1 MTQQSNEKTGPSKM
15 AEGIALQRF
24 AESKL
29 PEDRRIFYDPYA
41 VYFIDPR
48 TLEYAKQ
55 NPLQAKALAEEYEK
69 KMPGWSNSIRARVRY
84 FDDRIEKAAA
94 EGFTQ
99 LVILGAGYDT
109 RAYRIPAL
117 KERMTIFEVDHPQT
131 IERKISIITGIFQEM
146 PKHVRF
152 VPLDLEHGDLWDTL
166 KRSGYSTSEKTLF
179 VLEGLLMYLS
189 RDAVAEL
196 FSGIAQNAGAGSIAL
211 FDFVPQSLVD
221 GISDSEG
228 GAYIRAYLSQVGELF
243 RTGFAE
249 NELNPYLAGLGFT
262 DVEIVPGSVYK
273 GMIYTGVNAD
283 RPVSGL
289 LNFAAAVVRG

>member
-29 PEDRRIFYDPYA
+29 PEDRRIFYDP
-41 VYFIDPR
+41 
-48 TLEYAKQ
+48 YAKQ

-166 KRSGYSTSEKTLF
+166 KRSGYSTSEKNALRPRRTSPVSLPGRGRRTVF
-179 VLEGLLMYLS
+179 RHRPKRRGRQHRPL
-189 RDAVAEL
+189 RFRPAVA
-196 FSGIAQNAGAGSIAL
+196 
-211 FDFVPQSLVD
+211 
-221 GISDSEG
+221 
-228 GAYIRAYLSQVGELF
+228 R
-243 RTGFAE
+243 
-249 NELNPYLAGLGFT
+249 
-262 DVEIVPGSVYK
+262 
-273 GMIYTGVNAD
+273 
-283 RPVSGL
+283 
-289 LNFAAAVVRG
+289 